1 MDKVEQKIV
10 RRFHEACEKYQL
22 LEDGDKILVG
32 LSGGK
37 DSLLLVELLG
47 RQAQIYKPHITVE
60 AAHVRVRERG
70 YMSDTSYLETFCE
83 RVNVPFRVVDTE
95 LNKEQGQR
103 TKEQGKEKDPCFLCS
118 WYRRKALL
126 NMAQEEGFNKLAL
139 GHHRDD
145 ILETL
150 LMNLVYQGSFTT
162 MMPRL
167 PLDKMPLEWIRPLCL
182 VDEADICRYAEE
194 HHYEKQSRLC
204 EFEKESSRTWAK
216 QQIAEWEQRNPEIR
230 ASLWNAIEKNAK

>member
-1 MDKVEQKIV
+1 MDKLEQKIV

-22 LEDGDKILVG
+22 LKDGDKILVG

-47 RQAQIYKPHITVE
+47 RQAQIYKPRITVE
-60 AAHVRVRERG
+60 AVHVRVRERG
-70 YMSDTSYLETFCE
+70 YISDTSYLEHFCE
-83 RVNVPFRVVDTE
+83 QAHVPFRVIDTE
-95 LNKEQGQR
+95 IKDPSLPSLK
-103 TKEQGKEKDPCFLCS
+103 GKEDDPCFLCS

-126 NMAQEEGFNKLAL
+126 TMAQEKGFNKLAL

-150 LMNLVYQGSFTT
+150 VMNLVYQGSFTT

-182 VDEADICRYAEE
+182 VDEADICQYARE
-194 HHYEKQSRLC
+194 HHYEKQTRLC

-216 QQIAEWEQRNPEIR
+216 KQIAEWEQRNPEIR